1 MCLKIHPPW
10 PMPAETERI
19 GRKLLR
25 ENDVY
30 RLIGDRL
37 FEELNEEEYAD
48 LYSIEGKPGISP
60 VILAFVTVF
69 QFMEKLA
76 DRQAVNSLRMRLDWK
91 YALHLPLDY
100 EGFDFSVLSEF
111 RDRLLSGHAE
121 GRVFEKLV
129 EQIWELGLIKE
140 HGKQRTDSI
149 AMLTKV
155 RRLCRLETVVET
167 LRLAIVAIVNT
178 DRDWSEEIIQPSWE
192 EKYGERFVRQSYSE
206 KEWKEYEEQIGEN
219 GQWLLK
225 RLEKG
230 GAPAE
235 LQNLPEVQVLKIVW
249 AQQFREAAGKMVYT
263 DLKKYVGH
271 TQIQS
276 PHDPEARYSR
286 KRHFE
291 WVGDKVQVTETE
303 DAGYPHII
311 TDMVGTSSNQTDY
324 EELPAIQ
331 ERLEQRECLPA
342 EHYVDAGY
350 MSGPNLDNSHKKH
363 IDLIGPLPTV
373 TTPQDL
379 LPDGITRAYFQIDAK
394 NNTVICPKGY
404 IAKNPQPVNN
414 SLSFRFPNEV
424 CATCELRSRCCTGK
438 GGRTIGISAYY
449 ELTEAAR
456 ERQKTE
462 TFKKDYHQHRSGVE
476 GSLSALVRGHGMRVA
491 RYIGQRK
498 RHLQAVFTGCAA
510 NLKRTASWLA
520 GERPQ
525 IRHKKSWSINLA

>member
-10 PMPAETERI
+10 PMPAETGRI
-19 GRKLLR
+19 GRTLLK

-30 RLIGDRL
+30 RLIGDQL
-37 FEELNEEEYAD
+37 FEQLNEEEYAD
-48 LYSIEGKPGISP
+48 LYSAEGKPGISP
-60 VILAFVTVF
+60 IILAFVTVF

-76 DRQAVNSLRMRLDWK
+76 DRQAVNSLCMRLDWK
-91 YALHLPLDY
+91 YALHLPLEY

-111 RDRLLSGHAE
+111 RDRLIKGGAE

-129 EQIWELGLIKE
+129 EQIRALGLIKE

-167 LRLAIVAIVNT
+167 LRLAIVAIVKT
-178 DRDWSEEIIQPSWE
+178 DQDWSAEMIPPAWE
-192 EKYGERFVRQSYSE
+192 EKYGERFVRQRYSE
-206 KEWKEYEEQIGEN
+206 KEWQEYEDQIGEN
-219 GQWLLK
+219 GVWLLK

-230 GAPAE
+230 SAPTE
-235 LQNLPEVQVLKIVW
+235 LQNLPEVQVLKTVW
-249 AQQFREAAGKMVYT
+249 AQQFREEAGKMVYT
-263 DLKKYVGH
+263 DLKKYDGH

-303 DAGYPHII
+303 DEGYPHII
-311 TDMVGTSSNQTDY
+311 TDIVGTNSNRTDY

-331 ERLEQRECLPA
+331 ERLGQRDCLPA
-342 EHYVDAGY
+342 EHYADAGY
-350 MSGPNLDNSHKKH
+350 MSGPNLNHSHKMH
-363 IDLIGPLPTV
+363 IDLIGPLPSV

-379 LPDGITRAYFQIDAK
+379 LPDGITRDYFQIDAK
-394 NNTVICPKGY
+394 SMTVTCPQGY
-404 IAKNPQPVNN
+404 VAANPTPVNN
-414 SLSFRFPNEV
+414 SLSFRFPAAM
-424 CATCELRSRCCTGK
+424 CAACELHSRCCTGK

-449 ELTEAAR
+449 ELTEAAQA
-456 ERQKTE
+456 RQKTE
-462 TFKKDYHQHRSGVE
+462 VFKKDYHQHRSGVE
-476 GSLSALVRGHGMRVA
+476 GTLSALVRGHGMRVA
-491 RYIGQRK
+491 RYIGQKK
-498 RHLQAVFTGCAA
+498 RNLQAVFTGCAA

-525 IRHKKSWSINLA
+525 IRHKMSWSLHPA